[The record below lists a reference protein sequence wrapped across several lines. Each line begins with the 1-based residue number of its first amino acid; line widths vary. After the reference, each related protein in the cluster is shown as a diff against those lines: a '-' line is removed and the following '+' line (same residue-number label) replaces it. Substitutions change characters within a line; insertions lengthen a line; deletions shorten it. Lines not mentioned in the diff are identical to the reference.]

1 MTWYD
6 ISHGI
11 DTQVYLA
18 KLVSAQSRPFSWK
31 ILGIL
36 LVGSH
41 EGPEGPEEDG
51 ILIPRTSTEGRSVS
65 HELTSPLGGSQTD
78 PATVQQPNQR
88 PAVSLSSQSQDK
100 KEVPVSSAFRA
111 KRFSR
116 HLASPWKLKLLSSDL
131 AGFFDIGF
139 LVVQN

>member
-41 EGPEGPEEDG
+41 EGPEGPEEGMGDLDIDSPG
-51 ILIPRTSTEGRSVS
+51 TGGPFNRESVFAS
-65 HELTSPLGGSQTD
+65 FWSIKITRRGGAS
-78 PATVQQPNQR
+78 ARMHFKGLKGWWKPNC
-88 PAVSLSSQSQDK
+88 L
-100 KEVPVSSAFRA
+100 
-111 KRFSR
+111 
-116 HLASPWKLKLLSSDL
+116 
-131 AGFFDIGF
+131 
-139 LVVQN
+139 